1 MAAGKKNALE
11 IVVDLLVEGFFRH
24 FRDAARG
31 RAADIVDENVD
42 AAKSLAARLRHVA
55 HLRIVEHVADMG
67 HDLAV
72 VADARHRLRHRIR
85 ILVDGKNLGALAREQ
100 HRRGAAVAPARAD
113 TAGAA
118 DQRYF
123 ARQTSGHVAD
133 YPQSS
138 LVASLAPSAS
148 ACNLAQAICGWM
160 RPPRPQSVPAMTLSR
175 PTTLA

>member
-1 MAAGKKNALE
+1 
-11 IVVDLLVEGFFRH
+11 
-24 FRDAARG
+24 
-31 RAADIVDENVD
+31 
-42 AAKSLAARLRHVA
+42 
-55 HLRIVEHVADMG
+55 MG
-67 HDLAV
+67 GDLAV
-72 VADARHRLRHRIR
+72 IADARHRLGHRIGV
-85 ILVDGKNLGALAREQ
+85 LVDGKNLGALARKQ
-100 HRRGAAVAPARAD
+100 HRRGAAVAPARPD
-113 TAGAA
+113 TAGAR

-123 ARQTSGHVAD
+123 SCKSPAHVTN